1 MKFNKSLSLLK
12 EAKELIPSAAQTYS
26 KSYQCFCEGAAPAFL
41 EKGEGCRVV
50 DIDGN
55 VYLDFLLGLGPV
67 TIGYNNKRVNKAITD
82 QLAKGISFTQPHP
95 IEVKL
100 ARKIVD
106 IVPCAQMVKFVKN
119 GSDATTAAIR
129 LARAFTRRDLVLCCG
144 YHGFHDW
151 YVGITSNNKGVPKN
165 VSELTRAFQY
175 NNLKSLETLFQE
187 NKGRVAA
194 VIIEPISIEK
204 PLKGF
209 LENISRLCAENGAVL
224 IFDEVVTGFRLA
236 LGGAQA
242 YYGVVPDLCCMGKG
256 IANGMPLSLI
266 AGKKEIMQMI
276 DKGAFVSTTFGGETL
291 SIASA
296 LETIQIMEDENYFEH
311 TWGLGRLWLENVDN
325 IIREKKASQFVR
337 TAGLPPHSGVVFN
350 DFGPVSSEDFKTLF
364 IQEIISNGIISLGI
378 NNFCLAHTRSD
389 VEQYTKAVSG
399 ALDVCIKALKKGSA
413 DSFFKGGKFL
423 SVFTRN

>member
-204 PLKGF
+204 PLKG
-209 LENISRLCAENGAVL
+209 
-224 IFDEVVTGFRLA
+224 
-236 LGGAQA
+236 
-242 YYGVVPDLCCMGKG
+242 KG